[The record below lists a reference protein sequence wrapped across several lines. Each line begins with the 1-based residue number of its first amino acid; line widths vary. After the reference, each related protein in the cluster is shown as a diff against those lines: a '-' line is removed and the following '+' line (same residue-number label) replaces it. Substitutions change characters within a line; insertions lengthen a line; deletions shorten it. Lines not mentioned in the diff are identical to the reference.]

1 MTFMLRRLALAA
13 VVAVGAG
20 SAYALAEGGGD
31 LVVFDWS
38 GYEDPLLH
46 PAYTAKHG
54 AEPTFSFF
62 GDEDEA
68 FEKMRAGFKADIAH
82 PCSQSVVKWREA
94 GLLQPLDTS
103 KIAGWKDLNPGI
115 MAMKDLATTAD
126 GKAWFMPF
134 DWGNTSLLYRT
145 DKVTADEAQ
154 SLKIFADPK
163 FKGRVTIGD
172 NVDDAYALASLVIG
186 LKDWT
191 KLTDE
196 QFKQASAFL
205 RDVHKN
211 IRFYWTDDTDL
222 NQAFTGNEV
231 DLVWGWNET
240 YVTLKGQ
247 DQPIAMNRDT
257 KEGISTWVCGY
268 VLLKDAPGKLDQ
280 AYDFLSAVNAP
291 DVSEYMVKTFG
302 YGHGNSA
309 GMAAMDQKLLTERG
323 FDNLDKFLDKTLFQQ
338 PVAPD
343 LKQRMVAE
351 FEKIKAGY

>member
-1 MTFMLRRLALAA
+1 
-13 VVAVGAG
+13 
-20 SAYALAEGGGD
+20 
-31 LVVFDWS
+31 
-38 GYEDPLLH
+38 
-46 PAYTAKHG
+46 
-54 AEPTFSFF
+54 
-62 GDEDEA
+62 
-68 FEKMRAGFKADIAH
+68 
-82 PCSQSVVKWREA
+82 
-94 GLLQPLDTS
+94 
-103 KIAGWKDLNPGI
+103 
-115 MAMKDLATTAD
+115 MAMKDLATASG

-145 DKVTADEAQ
+145 DKVTADQPQ
-154 SLKIFADPK
+154 SLRIFADPK

-191 KLTDE
+191 KMTDA
-196 QFKQASAFL
+196 QFQEASAFL

-222 NQAFTGNEV
+222 NQAFIGNEV

-240 YVTLKGQ
+240 FVTLKGQ
-247 DQPIAMNRDT
+247 GMPIAMNRDT

-268 VLLKDAPGKLDQ
+268 ALMKDAPGKLDE

-291 DVSEYMVKTFG
+291 GVSDYMVKTFG
-302 YGHGNSA
+302 YGHGNGA
-309 GMAAMDQKLLTERG
+309 GMAAIDHKVLVDRG

-338 PVAPD
+338 PVAPE

-351 FEKIKAGY
+351 FEKLKAGY